1 MHPQSALREWWAHLS
16 HPATLIILVGVGA
29 VMGVAGPFETEAQ
42 LSLAPRLVYW
52 LIAAVLTYGL
62 GSLCDALLRPWLV
75 RFSFPLRVAVLAM
88 VTGFSI
94 SGTVVILNLLAF
106 GWMPGGAEWL
116 RFVGVTFAIAA
127 IITVGIATARR
138 QLEAPP
144 PRDKAPDPEVSRILT
159 RIAHDKRGP
168 LVALSVED
176 HYVRVQTT
184 KGEDLILM
192 RLSDAIAEVG
202 TTPGAQVHRSH
213 CVAFGQVSAARR
225 QGDRA
230 ILTLS
235 NGTDIPVSRPNLPRI
250 KEAGLLP

>member
-1 MHPQSALREWWAHLS
+1 M
-16 HPATLIILVGVGA
+16 
-29 VMGVAGPFETEAQ
+29 
-42 LSLAPRLVYW
+42 
-52 LIAAVLTYGL
+52 
-62 GSLCDALLRPWLV
+62 
-75 RFSFPLRVAVLAM
+75 
-88 VTGFSI
+88 
-94 SGTVVILNLLAF
+94 ILNLLAF

-202 TTPGAQVHRSH
+202 ATPGAQVHRSH
-213 CVAFGQVSAARR
+213 WVAFGQVSAARR

>member
-1 MHPQSALREWWAHLS
+1 MHPQSALREWWAHMR

-29 VMGVAGPFETEAQ
+29 VMGVAGPFGTDAH

-52 LIAAVLTYGL
+52 LIAATLTYGL
-62 GSLCDALLRPWLV
+62 GSLCDALLSPWLA
-75 RFSFPLRVAVLAM
+75 RYSFGPRLAVLAV
-88 VTGFSI
+88 VTGMSI
-94 SGTVVILNLLAF
+94 TGAVVILNMLAF
-106 GWMPGGAEWL
+106 GWMPGGADWG

-138 QLEAPP
+138 QLATQTPPAPAPSPKEA
-144 PRDKAPDPEVSRILT
+144 RILA

-184 KGEDLILM
+184 KGEALVLI

-202 TTPGAQVHRSH
+202 ATQGAQVHRSH
-213 CVAFGQVSAARR
+213 WVAFDQVSAARR

-235 NGTDIPVSRPNLPRI
+235 NGTDIPVSRPNVSRI

>member
-29 VMGVAGPFETEAQ
+29 VMGVAGPFDTEAQ

-52 LIAAVLTYGL
+52 LIMAVLTYGL

-75 RFSFPLRVAVLAM
+75 LFSFALRVAGLA
-88 VTGFSI
+88 VATGFSI
-94 SGTVVILNLLAF
+94 SGAVVIVNMLAF
-106 GWMPGGAEWL
+106 GA
-116 RFVGVTFAIAA
+116 TFAIAA

-138 QLEAPP
+138 QLEAPQ
-144 PRDKAPDPEVSRILT
+144 PRNKAPDAQVSRILT

-202 TTPGAQVHRSH
+202 ATPGAQVHRSH
-213 CVAFGQVSAARR
+213 WVAFDQVSAARR

-235 NGTDIPVSRPNLPRI
+235 NGTDIPVSRPNVSRI